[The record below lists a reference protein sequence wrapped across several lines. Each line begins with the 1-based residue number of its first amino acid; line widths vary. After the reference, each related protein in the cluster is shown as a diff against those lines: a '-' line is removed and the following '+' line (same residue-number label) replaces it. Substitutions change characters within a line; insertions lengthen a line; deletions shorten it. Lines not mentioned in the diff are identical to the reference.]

1 MGERSPVPGADS
13 FSREADYAKRCV
25 FLLLALILW
34 FPCPAA
40 AEKWSFVALGDNRH
54 GFAAY
59 LDLLEGVAQL
69 HSPENPRQPPLDFA
83 LICGDFTP
91 VSESYESFRRLLG
104 PPPPFLLPV
113 RGNHENREDVEVI
126 LGSILPSLGPRV
138 RSPHEKSVTY
148 FADWKNV
155 RLVVLDPLSDFGS
168 VFGGDRVI
176 KWLPAVLEP
185 PSSIQHVFLAMHKP
199 LFLNPRSHW
208 KLWQVLLQHRERVR
222 GVFTAHTHAYDH
234 KRFPHE
240 DYGIDV
246 INVGNTGSV
255 SHGDRRQTIVR
266 VLVEGPD
273 VAFEIYQSTAVRKK
287 FQWWEGWSSRATTTK
302 EAARSGKEPRP

>member
-1 MGERSPVPGADS
+1 MMGGMGPAPGAGS
-13 FSREADYAKRCV
+13 SSRGTRSTQGWVLLVLASS
-25 FLLLALILW
+25 LLLS
-34 FPCPAA
+34 CPAA

-59 LDLLEGVAQL
+59 LEVLEGVARL
-69 HSPENPRQPPLDFA
+69 HSPENPRQASLDFA

-104 PPPPFLLPV
+104 PSPPFLLPV
-113 RGNHENREDVEVI
+113 RGNHESREDVEFI
-126 LGSILPSLGPRV
+126 LGSILPPLGPRV
-138 RSPHEKSVTY
+138 RSPHGKSVTY

-155 RLVVLDPLSDFGS
+155 RMVVLDPFSDFGS
-168 VFGGDRVI
+168 VFGGDRVLE
-176 KWLPAVLEP
+176 WLPTVLEP

-208 KLWQVLLQHRERVR
+208 RLWQVLLKHGERIR

-240 DYGIDV
+240 DHGIDV

-255 SHGDRRQTIVR
+255 NHSDRRQTIVR
-266 VLVEGPD
+266 VLVEGPS
-273 VAFEIYQSTAVRKK
+273 VAIEIYQSTGNSKGFR
-287 FQWWEGWSSRATTTK
+287 WREGWSPAGTSANGP
-302 EAARSGKEPRP
+302 AVP